1 MKTCNAHEYPSDW
14 VSDNNISEL
23 PLRNK
28 TEMYEHERSKNFNEH
43 SIPQKQTFDE
53 GDADSGIIYIL

>member
-1 MKTCNAHEYPSDW
+1 
-14 VSDNNISEL
+14 
-23 PLRNK
+23 
-28 TEMYEHERSKNFNEH
+28 MYEHERSKNFNEH